1 MKACVSA
8 HLPRHR
14 LQGHTALDLLLL
26 QILQGRKVAVGDG
39 FVRQGP
45 EMFRWL
51 QLWRV
56 RWKKQQMDSGGDLQL
71 QARVPPSP
79 IEYQQNL
86 LVLAC
91 SHRTSK
97 GL

>member
-1 MKACVSA
+1 
-8 HLPRHR
+8 
-14 LQGHTALDLLLL
+14 
-26 QILQGRKVAVGDG
+26 
-39 FVRQGP
+39 
-45 EMFRWL
+45 MFRWL